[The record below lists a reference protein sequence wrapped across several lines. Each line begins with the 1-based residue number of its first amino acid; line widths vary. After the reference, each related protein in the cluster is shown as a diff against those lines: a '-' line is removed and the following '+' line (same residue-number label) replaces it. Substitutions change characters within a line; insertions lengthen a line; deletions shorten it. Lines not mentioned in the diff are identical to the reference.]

1 MGCRVCQT
9 CRGELDAPNIRRRFS
24 IFKDGCYHIMSIA
37 MNYANPFVSDMEDWG
52 SVHNDADLMSRV
64 LEKVEEK

>member
-1 MGCRVCQT
+1 MEIEEVRKT
-9 CRGELDAPNIRRRFS
+9 F
-24 IFKDGCYHIMSIA
+24 
-37 MNYANPFVSDMEDWG
+37 MEDWG